1 MPSSDRNEIY
11 NTLKTQADNLHTTN
25 ANAKRQYEINEW
37 TANNK
42 LDTLFF
48 YQLLLITL
56 TITAPLLYL
65 NKNGLLPS
73 AAFYGIVGILGIAV
87 VLTLLIR
94 YQYTVGS
101 RDLRYWNRR
110 RFAQM
115 GGPPTTVSCDAI
127 LAQAA
132 DDSAKYSATLSRV
145 STATYNKIDQLTS

>member
-1 MPSSDRNEIY
+1 MPSDRDELYNQLKSQSDALNV
-11 NTLKTQADNLHTTN
+11 TN
-25 ANAKRQYEINEW
+25 KNAQRQYEINEW
-37 TANNK
+37 TSNNK

-73 AAFYGIVGILGIAV
+73 TAFYGVVGMLGIAV

-94 YQYTVGS
+94 YQYTNGA

-115 GGPPTTVSCDAI
+115 GGPPTPITCESI
-127 LAQAA
+127 MAQAEEVGGV
-132 DDSAKYSATLSRV
+132 YSKV
-145 STATYNKIDQLTS
+145 SDTVNAQVKQMTT

>member
-1 MPSSDRNEIY
+1 MPSDRDELYKQLKSQSDALNV
-11 NTLKTQADNLHTTN
+11 TN
-25 ANAKRQYEINEW
+25 KNAQRQYEINEW
-37 TANNK
+37 TSNNK

-73 AAFYGIVGILGIAV
+73 TAFYGVVGMLGIAV

-94 YQYTVGS
+94 YQYTNGT

-115 GGPPTTVSCDAI
+115 GGPPTPITCESI
-127 LAQAA
+127 IAQAEQVGA
-132 DDSAKYSATLSRV
+132 AYS
-145 STATYNKIDQLTS
+145 STADAVNAQVKQMTT

>member
-1 MPSSDRNEIY
+1 MPSSDRDEIY
-11 NTLKTQADNLHTTN
+11 NILKSQTDDLRTTN

-37 TANNK
+37 TSNNK

-65 NKNGLLPS
+65 NKKGLLPS
-73 AAFYGIVGILGIAV
+73 AAFYGIVCILGIAV

-94 YQYTVGS
+94 YQYTVGA

-115 GGPPTTVSCDAI
+115 GGPPTSVSCDAI
-127 LAQAA
+127 LASAA
-132 DDSAKYSATLSRV
+132 DQSVKYGSAFKKV
-145 STATYNKIDQLTS
+145 SSNLGNEIVQAVS

>member
-1 MPSSDRNEIY
+1 MASSDRDQIY
-11 NTLKTQADNLHTTN
+11 NTLKSQADNLRTANT
-25 ANAKRQYEINEW
+25 NAKRQYEINEW
-37 TANNK
+37 TSNNK

-48 YQLLLITL
+48 YQVLLICL

-65 NKNGLLPS
+65 NKNGMLPS
-73 AAFYGIVGILGIAV
+73 AAFYGIVGVLGIAV

-115 GGPPTTVSCDAI
+115 GGPPTAVTCDAI
-127 LAQAA
+127 LARAAEVGADFGQA
-132 DDSAKYSATLSRV
+132 SREIKEEV
-145 STATYNKIDQLTS
+145 KQITR